1 MDRLIKLITFW
12 CGIVCIV
19 VIIMQCL
26 WPSAILLSLVITL
39 GVVVYQLGMRL
50 LTGNVVE
57 RFFPQRFSYDHG
69 WFSVR
74 PGEIKLYH
82 CLKVKQWK
90 KHLPTYDPDKY
101 DVRKHSVEEIIQTMC
116 CAELDHELMM
126 VFGYLPIILIWWFGD
141 PAVFIITSIVASL
154 IELPFIVMQRFNRNR
169 LVKIAKRKEK
179 RSSLRVD

>member
-57 RFFPQRFSYDHG
+57 RFFPNGSLMIMAGLVFVL
-69 WFSVR
+69 VR
-74 PGEIKLYH
+74 
-82 CLKVKQWK
+82 
-90 KHLPTYDPDKY
+90 
-101 DVRKHSVEEIIQTMC
+101 
-116 CAELDHELMM
+116 
-126 VFGYLPIILIWWFGD
+126 
-141 PAVFIITSIVASL
+141 
-154 IELPFIVMQRFNRNR
+154 
-169 LVKIAKRKEK
+169 
-179 RSSLRVD
+179 